1 MAVVPVVVV
10 VVVLENVNLDDS
22 DFILGMQHLVD
33 TKIISISQEQP
44 ETTVETGVPSW
55 IKTTAEWW
63 SKGQIGD
70 EDFVRGIEFL
80 LNNNFIRF

>member
-1 MAVVPVVVV
+1 MTRAFFF
-10 VVVLENVNLDDS
+10 LQGS

-33 TKIISISQEQP
+33 ANIISISQEKQD
-44 ETTVETGVPSW
+44 TTVETGVPSW

-63 SKGQIGD
+63 SKGQIGN